1 MTAVAIDSLPEGQRE
16 AIEALRSLARASDG
30 ALTVDLDYEQIGR
43 ELDVR
48 VYLSTASLQLDG
60 RDCGLKDWEPID
72 IAIPDDFPYT
82 SPIASTG
89 RDDFPELP
97 HQARGSKFC
106 VRVEKNDWDPAIGMP
121 GFMRAVIDA
130 YQHIALGTLQGRLQ
144 SWRPVVRYPG
154 EGWAVIRADLA
165 AAEGAGP
172 GTSFRWAVGIPVG
185 ESRIDIIEWLSVDA
199 GRADASGAV
208 PELAGT
214 LAAELARINAET
226 PDAFLVP
233 AITVAKPVALEYCRT
248 WDGLLYR
255 LQEQGVDRAR
265 TLGHLARAT
274 MGQPPSSG
282 APVAALFRVAADTES
297 TTADQDGRFA
307 VARLTQRDVEL
318 ISGLH
323 APGSDQAARL
333 QARDEL
339 FDAPV
344 PWVRVYDGRP
354 EAIGSRA
361 AGRPTTKLAGAKI
374 LLLGCGGLGAPIAEH
389 CARSGAARVH
399 IVDSGTVNPGILSR
413 QPYEDADIGKPKAEV
428 QAARLKR
435 IYPDKEFVGLVGE
448 IVGSGIFSM
457 TFLNRYDLIIDAT
470 ASRSVATQIER
481 SWRDEHGPWPALI
494 TVAINQQATHGVA
507 ALTPHGAVGA
517 GVDLLRQLGL
527 ITCMSTALDDVY
539 AAFFPPQTGRLNFR
553 PDTSC
558 SDTTFIGSTTDMGAL
573 AAQLLDSALARLATP
588 LDAVGAEPPH
598 RSLTVVR
605 LGRDDPLRAARA
617 MFDLPPDCVV
627 MDHRQV
633 YEVRIAEAAME
644 TMRGY
649 TRASVNG
656 RIAGAG
662 HTGGLLLG
670 QFDSACRIAWV
681 SQATGLPPGSSAS
694 SLRIELGVD
703 EVQDLLDDRDRRSG
717 GMLAL
722 IGFWHTHPGSAAAPS
737 DEDRATMRELVAS
750 SDWPSGPALLV
761 VLGIPGDGTAG
772 EPSSSWAPEIHA
784 ETFVK

>member
-1 MTAVAIDSLPEGQRE
+1 MTAVATDSLPEGQRE
-16 AIEALRSLARASDG
+16 AIEALCSLARASDG

-48 VYLSTASLQLDG
+48 VYLSTASLQLDE
-60 RDCGLKDWEPID
+60 RDSGLKDWEPID

-106 VRVEKNDWDPAIGMP
+106 VRVEKNDWDPAMGMP

-199 GRADASGAV
+199 GRADASGAA

-233 AITVAKPVALEYCRT
+233 AVTVAKPVALEYCRT
-248 WDGLLYR
+248 WEGLLYR
-255 LQEQGVDRAR
+255 LKEQGVDRAR
-265 TLGHLARAT
+265 TLGHLARVT
-274 MGQPPSSG
+274 MGQPPSNG
-282 APVAALFRVAADTES
+282 APVAALFRVAADTGS
-297 TTADQDGRFA
+297 TTAGQDGRFA

-318 ISGLH
+318 IAGLH
-323 APGSDQAARL
+323 APGGDQAARL

-361 AGRPTTKLAGAKI
+361 AGRPTAKLAGAKI

-428 QAARLKR
+428 LAARLKR
-435 IYPDKEFVGLVGE
+435 IYPGNEFLGLVGE
-448 IVGSGIFSM
+448 IAGSGIFSM
-457 TFLNRYDLIIDAT
+457 SFLNRYDLIIDAT
-470 ASRSVATQIER
+470 ASRSVAAQIER

-507 ALTPHGAVGA
+507 AMTPHSAVGA
-517 GVDLLRQLGL
+517 GVDLLRRMGL
-527 ITCMSTALDDVY
+527 ITCMSTAFGDVY

-588 LDAVGAEPPH
+588 LDAVGTEPPH
-598 RSLTVVR
+598 RSLSVVR

-617 MFDLPPDCVV
+617 VFDLPPDCVV

-644 TMRGY
+644 TMREY

-703 EVQDLLDDRDRRSG
+703 EVQDLLDDRGRRSG

-722 IGFWHTHPGSAAAPS
+722 VGFWHTHPGSAAAPS

-761 VLGIPGDGTAG
+761 VLGIPGDGAVG
-772 EPSSSWAPEIHA
+772 EPWAPEIHA